1 MSGKCAGSGCKNNEI
16 REKHGLPYT
25 VAAQESCVVVCIA
38 SGQKI
43 FISNLSSFNT
53 EIMRTV
59 EGFRLRKMGSE
70 YIIVGE
76 GLGQVVFNKFI
87 ALIHS
92 ASYLWQR
99 IEGKDFTPDML
110 ASLLVERYGI
120 EFSMALNDAEDI
132 IRDWLQVKI
141 IE

>member
-1 MSGKCAGSGCKNNEI
+1 
-16 REKHGLPYT
+16 
-25 VAAQESCVVVCIA
+25 
-38 SGQKI
+38 
-43 FISNLSSFNT
+43 
-53 EIMRTV
+53 MRTV

-76 GLGQVVFNKFI
+76 GLGQVDFNK
-87 ALIHS
+87 
-92 ASYLWQR
+92 
-99 IEGKDFTPDML
+99 L

-132 IRDWLQVKI
+132 IRDWLQMKI

>member
-1 MSGKCAGSGCKNNEI
+1 
-16 REKHGLPYT
+16 
-25 VAAQESCVVVCIA
+25 
-38 SGQKI
+38 
-43 FISNLSSFNT
+43 
-53 EIMRTV
+53 MRTV

-76 GLGQVVFNKFI
+76 GLGQVDFNKLI
-87 ALIHS
+87 ALNHS
-92 ASYLWQR
+92 AAYLWQR

-132 IRDWLQVKI
+132 IQDWLQVKI